1 MLINVLDPR
10 VLAAILLMLSAGA
23 LYFACRM
30 AMRAV
35 IWPDAS
41 SPGRRALCLWLPV
54 AGTSVAAIL
63 THHPGV
69 AIATIFGTSVAYLSL
84 VLGITTY
91 TGPLHSDRG
100 RPRVWAFVLAP
111 VLVALL
117 AGLGGV
123 LNALHA
129 AMLLVL
135 GGAILAVWRED
146 VAMGT
151 VSSSG
156 GANQASGHSLNGMLW
171 AQLFF
176 AIGLAGVAGTAA
188 VRAAAFAALQTP
200 LPSEILVAL
209 SVLSPMLILPAL
221 RTCVTVAERGDV
233 QGAVSAI
240 VGTVLLNLCAL
251 LPIIILLWYHVSGV
265 SLHPLAFFSLAAVE
279 PSGPMQGLV
288 YPNGIWRLETIV
300 LLVLGFGLIPVALG
314 RMALGRIESTI
325 LALGYVLYLAAVAF
339 SARGG

>member
-23 LYFACRM
+23 LYFACRTAM
-30 AMRAV
+30 AAV
-35 IWPDAS
+35 VWPQAS
-41 SPGRRALCLWLPV
+41 NPGRLALCLWLPV
-54 AGTSVAAIL
+54 AGTSVSAIL
-63 THHPGV
+63 THHPAV
-69 AIATIFGTSVAYLSL
+69 AIAIIFGTSVAYLSL

-91 TGPLHSDRG
+91 TGPLHSERG
-100 RPRVWAFVLAP
+100 RPRVWEFVLAP

-146 VAMGT
+146 AAMGT
-151 VSSSG
+151 VSGSTK
-156 GANQASGHSLNGMLW
+156 ANKPSAHSLDWMRW

-209 SVLSPMLILPAL
+209 SVLCPMLILPAL

-240 VGTVLLNLCAL
+240 VGTVLLNLCSAADRHPAL
-251 LPIIILLWYHVSGV
+251 VS
-265 SLHPLAFFSLAAVE
+265 
-279 PSGPMQGLV
+279 
-288 YPNGIWRLETIV
+288 R
-300 LLVLGFGLIPVALG
+300 LG
-314 RMALGRIESTI
+314 RVAPSTGILQPRVRGAIGAGAGSGLPEWHLATGNHRI
-325 LALGYVLYLAAVAF
+325 AGAGVRADPRGAGPGD
-339 SARGG
+339 ARSD